1 MIRFPL
7 LSHLSVRGF
16 PLYPGP
22 CGDHVMELNLDDGA
36 WMILGVNGLGKSTL
50 LLMMRYL
57 LTGAVRLR
65 EAGFAGE
72 RADLTA
78 MPSRFFAVRVQDD
91 ARGAHGTLTVSL
103 GDNTLIVTRDLASLA
118 LIEAK
123 VKENG
128 QSRVLTTEA
137 DYRAT
142 VARLMN
148 LAQFEDAVRVFDY
161 VTFFPEQRM
170 PLIWDLAA
178 QFELFRGILTPDT
191 SAELRQREGEIIS
204 ADSAARN
211 LNAGIAKVIK
221 RRETEAKKT
230 RQAHSTKARLAAAQA
245 GYDEALKGEA
255 KLVAEIETLE
265 EQRDDALLEVKR
277 AERDVDDTSRE
288 YEKLKY
294 DALKAA
300 FEGVPPTEQYVF
312 LRLLTDKICM
322 VCEQDATIAATELRD
337 RLAKNRCPVC
347 GNGRHTSP
355 ALTQPV
361 EDIRDAAD
369 EAYVRLLSAKE
380 LLDEVATTHTALRSQ
395 VAAKESRL
403 SQLREEAQTFSGQI
417 RVLRRQLPLED
428 AAALEE
434 EERRLAA
441 LREQVTIFRQ
451 ERELAEEQIESL
463 IAGLKEATEQ
473 IRVALEDRFNA
484 VAKPFFAERVRLIYA
499 PRETRI
505 GQQGKTF
512 LFPAFEIDMTS
523 GASQGQFV
531 RRRIEQVSLSQREY
545 LDLIFRMAL
554 IDVLGGAAGTL
565 AIDGPEGSVDAVFA
579 ERAGDLFAS
588 FASQP
593 GKSVVLAS
601 NIVEGG
607 FIPNTLRNYAPNPR
621 SRVINL
627 LDQAVPTAALNQLKN
642 DYLRKVD
649 EIMLRRP
656 T

>member
-7 LSHLSVRGF
+7 LRHLSVKGF

-22 CGDHVMELNLDDGA
+22 SGDHVMELALEDGP

-72 RADLTA
+72 RGDLTA
-78 MPSRFFAVRVQDD
+78 APSRFFAVRVQDD
-91 ARGAHGTLTVSL
+91 ARGATGSLTVSL
-103 GDNTLIVTRDLASLA
+103 GGSTLTVTRDLASLS

-123 VKENG
+123 VEENG
-128 QSRVLTTEA
+128 QSSIITTEA
-137 DYRAT
+137 DYRAA
-142 VARLMN
+142 VANLMN

-211 LNAGIAKVIK
+211 LNAGIAKVLK
-221 RRETEAKKT
+221 RREAEEKKT
-230 RQAHSTKARLAAAQA
+230 RQAHSTKAKLAAAQA
-245 GYDEALKGEA
+245 GYEEVQKGEA
-255 KLVAEIETLE
+255 KLVVEIEELE

-277 AERDVDDTSRE
+277 AERDVDDASRE

-312 LRLLTDKICM
+312 LRLLTDKVCM
-322 VCEQDATIAATELRD
+322 VCEQDATTAATELRD
-337 RLAKNRCPVC
+337 RLAQNRCPVC
-347 GNGRHTSP
+347 GNARHTSP
-355 ALTQPV
+355 TLSAPV

-369 EAYVRLLSAKE
+369 EAYLRLHSAKE
-380 LLDEVATTHTALRSQ
+380 LLTEVLATHTALREQ
-395 VAAKESRL
+395 IGAKESRL
-403 SQLREEAQTFSGQI
+403 SQLREEAQTFSAQI
-417 RVLRRQLPLED
+417 RVLRRQLPMED
-428 AAALEE
+428 AAVMED
-434 EERRLAA
+434 EERRLTA
-441 LREQVTIFRQ
+441 LREQVNIFRQ
-451 ERELAEEQIESL
+451 ERATAEEQIESL
-463 IAGLKEATEQ
+463 ILGLKEATEQ
-473 IRVALEDRFNA
+473 IRVALEDRFNE

-512 LFPAFEIDMTS
+512 SFPAFEIDMTS
-523 GASQGQFV
+523 GATLGQFV

-554 IDVLGGAAGTL
+554 IDVLGGATGTL

-579 ERAGDLFAS
+579 ERAGDLFSS
-588 FASQP
+588 FAAQP

-607 FIPNTLRNYAPNPR
+607 FIPHTLRRYFPHPR

-627 LDQAVPTAALNQLKN
+627 LDQAVPTAALNELKTE
-642 DYLRKVD
+642 YLLKVD
-649 EIMLRRP
+649 EIMQRRP